1 MPKRTDINSIL
12 IIGAGPIVIGQACE
26 FDYSGTQ
33 ACKALKAEG
42 YRIILVNSNPATI
55 MTDPELADATYIEPI
70 TPEVVAKIIARERP
84 DALLPTMGGQT
95 ALNTALSLRR
105 MGVLERYNVEMIGAN
120 AEAIDKAEDRALF
133 REAMK
138 KIGLETPRSMLANA
152 TEVKDADRKKH
163 EARRAE
169 LKSSF
174 GGDAGPDDLDAA
186 LDALET
192 EWNLGEGDRKQRYMG
207 HAMAVAAQALEHVG
221 LPAIIRPS
229 FTLGGTGGG
238 IAFNRSEFFE
248 IVQSGLDASPT
259 TEVLIEESVLGWKEF
274 EMEVVRDRA
283 DNCIIVCSIEN
294 IDPMGVH
301 TGDSITVA
309 PALTLTDKE
318 YQMMRNASIAV
329 LREIGVETG
338 GSNVQFAVN
347 PKDGRLVVIEMNPRV
362 SRSSALASKATGF
375 PIAKVAAKL
384 AVGYTLDELENDITG
399 GATPASFEPSI
410 DYVVTKIPRFAFE
423 KFPGA
428 EPILTT
434 AMKSVGEVM
443 AIGRTFAESLQ
454 KALRGLE
461 TGLTGLDE
469 IEIPG
474 LGPTGVQGGDDK
486 NAIRA
491 ALGVPT
497 PDRLRMVAQALRMGT
512 SAADV
517 HEMCRIDPWF
527 LERIAEIVAM
537 EARIREHGLPGDAE
551 NLRMLKA
558 MGFSD
563 ARLASL
569 TNKDAEAIQKIRQKL
584 GVHPVYKR
592 IDTCAAEFASPTAY
606 MYSTYETPFA
616 GALANEAEVS
626 ERRKV
631 VILGGGPNRIG
642 QGIEFDYCCCHA
654 CFALAD
660 AGYESIMINCNPET
674 VSTDYDTSDRLY
686 FEPLTAEDV
695 LEILRVEK
703 EAGDLVGVIVQFG
716 GQTPLKL
723 ADALEKAGIPIL
735 GTAPD
740 AIDLAEDRD
749 RFQKLLMKLDLTQPK
764 NGIAWSV
771 EQARTVAG
779 ELGFPLVVRPSYVLG
794 GRAMQ
799 IIHDEGMLQ
808 SYLLDTVP
816 GLVPE
821 DIKQKYPNDKT
832 GQINTLLGK
841 NPLLFDTYLTD
852 AIEVDVDCL
861 CDGREVF
868 VSGILEHIEEAGIHS
883 GDSACS
889 LPVHSLSDDIVD
901 ELERQTAALARA
913 LKVGGLMNVQ
923 YAIQDGTIYVLEVNP
938 RASRTVP
945 FVAKTVG
952 KPIAKVAARIMAG
965 ESLEEA
971 FAHYGALPDPR
982 RPGHIAVKEAVFP
995 FARFPGVDTLLGPE
1009 MKSTGEV
1016 MGLDYDFALAFAKS
1030 QLGAGV
1036 DLPRTGTLFVSV
1048 RDEDKPGVLPAVQR
1062 LARLGFRVLATSG
1075 TARFLRENG
1084 VEAEKINKVLEG
1096 RPHIE
1101 DAIRNRQV
1109 QIVFN
1114 TTDGQK
1120 ALSDSKSLRR
1130 ATLMQKVPYY
1140 TTLAGAEAVAE
1151 AIAALKAGSLEV
1163 RPLQEYF

>member
-1 MPKRTDINSIL
+1 MPKRTDIKSIL

-33 ACKALKAEG
+33 ACKALKDEG

-70 TPEVVAKIIARERP
+70 TPEVVAKIIAKERP

-95 ALNTALSLRR
+95 ALNTALSLKR
-105 MGVLERYNVEMIGAN
+105 MGVLDRYNVEMIGAN

-133 REAMK
+133 REAMA
-138 KIGLETPRSMLANA
+138 KIGLETPKSMLANA
-152 TEVKDADRKKH
+152 TEAKDKDRKAH
-163 EARRAE
+163 EEQRKALKANYTGAE
-169 LKSSF
+169 
-174 GGDAGPDDLDAA
+174 LDAA
-186 LDALET
+186 LDKLET
-192 EWNLGEGDRKQRYMG
+192 EWQLGEGDRKQRYMT
-207 HAMAVAAQALEHVG
+207 HALGMAAQALDHVG

-238 IAFNRSEFFE
+238 IAYNRSEFYE
-248 IVQSGLDASPT
+248 IIERGLDASPT
-259 TEVLIEESVLGWKEF
+259 TEVLIEESVLGWKEY
-274 EMEVVRDRA
+274 EMEVVRDKA
-283 DNCIIVCSIEN
+283 DNCIIICSIEN

-318 YQMMRNASIAV
+318 YQIMRNASIAV

-347 PKDGRLVVIEMNPRV
+347 PADGRLIVIEMNPRV

-428 EPILTT
+428 SPILTT

-443 AIGRTFAESLQ
+443 AIGRTFQESLQ

-469 IEIPG
+469 IAIPG
-474 LGPTGVQGGDDK
+474 IEDGDEK

-491 ALGVPT
+491 AIGTPT
-497 PDRLRMVAQALRMGT
+497 PDRLRMVAQAIRMGM
-512 SAADV
+512 SLEQV
-517 HEMCRIDPWF
+517 HESCRIDPWF
-527 LERIAEIVAM
+527 LEQIEGIINM
-537 EARIREHGLPGDAE
+537 EARVREHGLPQDQE

-569 TNKDAEAIQKIRQKL
+569 TRQDAGDVAKL
-584 GVHPVYKR
+584 RDKLDVHPVFKR
-592 IDTCAAEFASPTAY
+592 IDTCAAEFASPTPY

-616 GALANEAEVS
+616 GETRSETQVSSAN
-626 ERRKV
+626 KV

-654 CFALAD
+654 AFALGD

-695 LEILRVEK
+695 LEILRAEQA
-703 EAGDLVGVIVQFG
+703 AGTLVGVIVQFG

-735 GTAPD
+735 GTSPD

-749 RFQKLLMKLDLTQPK
+749 RFQKLLIKLGLNQPK
-764 NGIAWSV
+764 NGIAYSV
-771 EQARTVAG
+771 EQSRLIAG
-779 ELGFPLVVRPSYVLG
+779 DLGFPLVVRPSYVLG

-799 IIHDEGMLQ
+799 IIHDERGLQ

-816 GLVPE
+816 ELVPE
-821 DIKQKYPNDKT
+821 DIKAKYPNDKT

-841 NPLLFDTYLTD
+841 NPLLFDTYLSE

-861 CDGREVF
+861 CDGKNTYVA
-868 VSGILEHIEEAGIHS
+868 GIMEHIEEAGIHS

-889 LPVHSLSDDIVD
+889 LPVHTLSKEIVA
-901 ELERQTAALARA
+901 ELERQTAMLAKALN
-913 LKVGGLMNVQ
+913 VGGLMNVQ
-923 YAIQDGTIYVLEVNP
+923 YAIKDGTIYILEVNP

-945 FVAKTVG
+945 FVAKTTG
-952 KPIAKVAARIMAG
+952 LPIAKVAARIMAG
-965 ESLEEA
+965 EALDEA
-971 FAHYGALPDPR
+971 LSAYGGRPDLAA
-982 RPGHIAVKEAVFP
+982 RPHIAVKEAVFP
-995 FARFPGVDTLLGPE
+995 FSRFPGVDILLGPE
-1009 MKSTGEV
+1009 MRSTGEV
-1016 MGLDYDFALAFAKS
+1016 MGLDYDYALAFAKA

-1036 DLPRTGTLFVSV
+1036 DLPRDGTLFVSV
-1048 RDEDKPGVLPAVQR
+1048 RDEDKAGILPAVKR
-1062 LARLGFRVLATSG
+1062 LAGIGFKVLATGG
-1075 TARFLRENG
+1075 TQRFLAENG
-1084 VEAEKINKVLEG
+1084 VEAMKINKVLEG

-1109 QIVFN
+1109 HIVFN
-1114 TTDGQK
+1114 TTDSAK
-1120 ALSDSKSLRR
+1120 AVSDSKSIRR
-1130 ATLMQKVPYY
+1130 AALMQKVPYY
-1140 TTLAGAEAVAE
+1140 TTLAGSGAVAE
-1151 AIAALKAGSLEV
+1151 AIVALKAGSLEV
-1163 RPLQEYF
+1163 RPLQDYFD

>member
-33 ACKALKAEG
+33 ACKALKEEG

-105 MGVLERYNVEMIGAN
+105 MGILERYHVEMIGAN

-152 TEVKDADRKKH
+152 TEVKDADRRKH
-163 EARRAE
+163 ETRRAE
-169 LKSSF
+169 LKASNP
-174 GGDAGPDDLDAA
+174 GDLDAA

-192 EWNLGEGDRKQRYMG
+192 EWQLGEGDRKQRYMS
-207 HAMAVAAQALEHVG
+207 HAMGIAAQALDAVG

-248 IVQSGLDASPT
+248 IVERGLDASPT

-274 EMEVVRDRA
+274 EMEVVRDKA
-283 DNCIIVCSIEN
+283 DNCIIICSIEN

-469 IEIPG
+469 IEIDG
-474 LGPTGVQGGDDK
+474 LGLGDDK

-491 ALGVPT
+491 ALGTPT
-497 PDRLRMVAQALRMGT
+497 PNRLLQVAQAMRLGWT
-512 SAADV
+512 NEEIFNS
-517 HEMCRIDPWF
+517 CRIDPWF
-527 LERIAEIVAM
+527 LAEMRGIVEM
-537 EARIREHGLPGDAE
+537 EDKVRKHGLPNNAFGM
-551 NLRMLKA
+551 RSLKA

-563 ARLASL
+563 ARLAVL
-569 TNKDAEAIQKIRQKL
+569 AETTEAEVTAKRHAL
-584 GVHPVYKR
+584 GVRPVFKR

-606 MYSTYETPFA
+606 MYSSYESLFA
-616 GALANEAEVS
+616 GA
-626 ERRKV
+626 
-631 VILGGGPNRIG
+631 
-642 QGIEFDYCCCHA
+642 
-654 CFALAD
+654 
-660 AGYESIMINCNPET
+660 T
-674 VSTDYDTSDRLY
+674 
-686 FEPLTAEDV
+686 
-695 LEILRVEK
+695 
-703 EAGDLVGVIVQFG
+703 
-716 GQTPLKL
+716 
-723 ADALEKAGIPIL
+723 
-735 GTAPD
+735 
-740 AIDLAEDRD
+740 
-749 RFQKLLMKLDLTQPK
+749 
-764 NGIAWSV
+764 
-771 EQARTVAG
+771 
-779 ELGFPLVVRPSYVLG
+779 
-794 GRAMQ
+794 
-799 IIHDEGMLQ
+799 
-808 SYLLDTVP
+808 
-816 GLVPE
+816 
-821 DIKQKYPNDKT
+821 
-832 GQINTLLGK
+832 
-841 NPLLFDTYLTD
+841 
-852 AIEVDVDCL
+852 
-861 CDGREVF
+861 
-868 VSGILEHIEEAGIHS
+868 
-883 GDSACS
+883 
-889 LPVHSLSDDIVD
+889 VD
-901 ELERQTAALARA
+901 ESA
-913 LKVGGLMNVQ
+913 
-923 YAIQDGTIYVLEVNP
+923 P
-938 RASRTVP
+938 S
-945 FVAKTVG
+945 
-952 KPIAKVAARIMAG
+952 
-965 ESLEEA
+965 
-971 FAHYGALPDPR
+971 
-982 RPGHIAVKEAVFP
+982 
-995 FARFPGVDTLLGPE
+995 
-1009 MKSTGEV
+1009 
-1016 MGLDYDFALAFAKS
+1016 
-1030 QLGAGV
+1030 
-1036 DLPRTGTLFVSV
+1036 
-1048 RDEDKPGVLPAVQR
+1048 
-1062 LARLGFRVLATSG
+1062 
-1075 TARFLRENG
+1075 
-1084 VEAEKINKVLEG
+1084 
-1096 RPHIE
+1096 
-1101 DAIRNRQV
+1101 
-1109 QIVFN
+1109 
-1114 TTDGQK
+1114 
-1120 ALSDSKSLRR
+1120 
-1130 ATLMQKVPYY
+1130 
-1140 TTLAGAEAVAE
+1140 
-1151 AIAALKAGSLEV
+1151 
-1163 RPLQEYF
+1163 